1 MLIDVRDYPRDHI
14 LTEVVAKEL
23 GIYVHVAQF
32 NEHHDIRTFRMIV
45 DGELTVTELQR
56 VMAARICDAEG
67 GYIFER
73 IESISGPIVDKGPRP
88 TPTTNYLRITFM

>member
-32 NEHHDIRTFRMIV
+32 NEHHGIRTFRMIV
-45 DGELTVTELQR
+45 DGELSAPELQK
-56 VMAARICDAEG
+56 VMAARIRDDEG

-73 IESISGPIVDKGPRP
+73 IESISGPIVDQGPRP
-88 TPTTNYLRITFM
+88 AQIANYLRITFM

>member
-1 MLIDVRDYPRDHI
+1 MLIDVRNFPKDHI

-32 NEHHDIRTFRMIV
+32 NDHHDIRTFRMIV
-45 DGELTVTELQR
+45 DGEVSITDLKKI
-56 VMAARICDAEG
+56 MDMRICDAAG

-73 IESISGPIVDKGPRP
+73 IESISGPIVDQGPR
-88 TPTTNYLRITFM
+88 TAQLTNYLRITFM